1 MTKRPVRY
9 DANLPRNLTFRKT
22 KQIYSWRNPITGQE
36 ISLGKIARKDAVAQ
50 AIEANNYLD
59 QNYLPSSLLER
70 IMETP
75 DFTVSK
81 WLERYSVILGR
92 RDLKPNTMKV
102 RKNQLATLEDEF
114 GSMPLNAITTRDIA
128 SFLERYIECD
138 KKSMAVALRSVL
150 SDIFREAIVEGYIDK
165 NPVEPTRAPA
175 PEVKRGRLVLEQF
188 NVLRS
193 VADNYSPWVR
203 SSFELALVTGQR
215 REDISL
221 FRFSD
226 IKDGRLFIT
235 QEKTG
240 HKLALSLDLKLEAAG
255 LLLSEVID
263 NCRKDNPSDFMLF
276 SSVRRGGRKPGA
288 LTPDG
293 LTQAFADVRDNS
305 GVSFG
310 PHPPSFHEMRS
321 LASRLYE
328 VEFGEDFAQRLLG
341 HKNLTMTKKY
351 LDSRGAE
358 YVMV

>member
-81 WLERYSVILGR
+81 WLERYSVILER
-92 RDLKPNTMKV
+92 RELKPNTMKV
-102 RKNQLATLEDEF
+102 RRNQLATLEDEF
-114 GSMPLNAITTRDIA
+114 GNMPLNAITTRDIA
-128 SFLERYIECD
+128 TFLEGYIECD

-150 SDIFREAIVEGYIDK
+150 SDIFREAIVEGHISL
-165 NPVEPTRAPA
+165 NPVEPTRAPT
-175 PEVKRGRLVLEQF
+175 PKVKRERLILEQYQLLHSTAENF
-188 NVLRS
+188 GE
-193 VADNYSPWVR
+193 WVQR
-203 SSFELALVTGQR
+203 AFELALVTGQR

-226 IKDGRLFIT
+226 VRDDRLFIE
-235 QEKTG
+235 QQKTG
-240 HKLALSLDLKLEAAG
+240 HKLALPLDLKLNSAG
-255 LLLSEVID
+255 LVLGDVID
-263 NCRKDNPSDFMLF
+263 NCRKNNPSDFMLY
-276 SSVRRGGRKPGA
+276 SAVRRGGRKPGP

-293 LTQAFADVRDNS
+293 LTQAFAEVRNAS
-305 GVSFG
+305 GISFG
-310 PHPPSFHEMRS
+310 ANPPAFHEMRS
-321 LASRLYE
+321 LASREYE
-328 VEFGEDFAQRLLG
+328 KEYSEDFAQRLLG